1 MSVITTVGFT
11 VFTLIW
17 DKSNK
22 QSNQAALR
30 GNAQVQLSHFISEG
44 ILPCG
49 VPIPVPLPCSAYPK
63 HFLWNLQDKGRTEA
77 FKCLALMWNKRKDFT
92 AQNRQ
97 PAARWPCLRLIQKER
112 GTATARHTYSKQHD
126 PTEHAERPD

>member
-77 FKCLALMWNKRKDFT
+77 FKCLAL
-92 AQNRQ
+92 
-97 PAARWPCLRLIQKER
+97 I
-112 GTATARHTYSKQHD
+112 
-126 PTEHAERPD
+126 